1 MKKEPFKTV
10 FIHGL
15 VRDEKGRKMSK
26 SLGNGIDPL
35 DMAEQYGADALRF
48 NLITGNSPGNDMRFF
63 VEKCE
68 AMRNF
73 ANKIWNACRFV
84 MLNLTIDKVELP
96 DNLELE
102 DKWILSKLNTLIRE
116 VTDNMDAYELGVA
129 SAKIYDFIWDT
140 YCDWYI
146 ELTKTRMNGDD
157 PAAKLAAENV
167 LCYVLLRILE
177 LLHPFMPFITE
188 EIWQALPHEGKYLI
202 SAPWPV
208 YRPEFD
214 FRAEEQAMEAVKDA
228 ISAVRARRAEMNVP
242 PSKKAQMIIASDHA
256 EDYRMGEHFIKR
268 MAYASDITVT
278 DTAPT
283 DLTGLVTVVTHGA
296 NVYLPLAELVDFEK
310 ELERIAKERE
320 KAAENL
326 ARIEQKLS
334 NEKFVSK
341 APEAIVN
348 AEREKAE
355 KARAL
360 IAKLDESAAAMRG

>member
-1 MKKEPFKTV
+1 M
-10 FIHGL
+10 
-15 VRDEKGRKMSK
+15 
-26 SLGNGIDPL
+26 
-35 DMAEQYGADALRF
+35 
-48 NLITGNSPGNDMRFF
+48 
-63 VEKCE
+63 
-68 AMRNF
+68 
-73 ANKIWNACRFV
+73 
-84 MLNLTIDKVELP
+84 NLTIDKVELP
-96 DNLELE
+96 EKLELE

-116 VTDNMDAYELGVA
+116 VTDNMDAFELGVA

-146 ELTKTRMNGDD
+146 ELTKTRLNGEDE
-157 PAAKLAAENV
+157 AAKLAAENV

-188 EIWQALPHEGKYLI
+188 EIWQALPHEGDYLI
-202 SAPWPV
+202 RAKWPEYHSA
-208 YRPEFD
+208 FD

-242 PSKKAQMIIASDHA
+242 PSKKAQMIIGSDHA
-256 EDYRMGEHFIKR
+256 EDYRLGEHFIKR
-268 MAYASDITVT
+268 MAYASELTVT
-278 DTAPT
+278 DASPA

-310 ELERIAKERE
+310 ELERIAKERA

-341 APEAIVN
+341 APEAVVN